1 MAVAI
6 LRAQLDL
13 HSTTSHAADFAHW
26 LRTHRGAVVLA
37 GLLSC
42 VHSLVSLVGALS
54 VVPQLTLGLVLAGAF
69 RTVTLALVDWPAL
82 LLTGYA
88 FQRLSL
94 TGWRAGVATGCLAAC
109 VAIAFA
115 SLPYLS
121 SWGDMLEATTPGW
134 GFTVTAA
141 LNGFMSALLFFA
153 HLQRSRVREEAAK
166 RLAAAQRAQREAR
179 RRLAQGRLQALQ
191 ARIDP
196 QLLFEMLDAVRRAYE
211 SDPPRAE
218 QLLDELVAFLRA
230 ALPRL
235 QHASSSVPR
244 EAEMAYACARL
255 HALAAPARG
264 ASMALAV
271 SAEVMDARFPPGVLL
286 PLLNDALQV
295 RAGACQ
301 LSAARRG
308 SACRLVLTLP
318 TRPSDATTER
328 VRGLLNDL
336 YGTAAE
342 LALADSGGVS
352 RATIEVPY
360 EHT

>member
-1 MAVAI
+1 VAVAI
-6 LRAQLDL
+6 LRAQLDRR
-13 HSTTSHAADFAHW
+13 STTSHAVDFAHW
-26 LRTHRGAVVLA
+26 LQAHRGAVVLA
-37 GLLSC
+37 GLLAFA
-42 VHSLVSLVGALS
+42 HSLISLVGSLS
-54 VVPQLTLGLVLAGAF
+54 VFPQVTLGIALTGIF
-69 RTVTLALVDWPAL
+69 KTVALGIVDWPAL
-82 LLTGYA
+82 LLTGYV
-88 FQRLSL
+88 FQRLSE
-94 TGWRAGVATGCLAAC
+94 TGWRAGFATCGLAAC
-109 VAIAFA
+109 VAIAYA
-115 SLPYLS
+115 SIPYLC
-121 SWGDMLEATTPGW
+121 SWGDMLEATTSGW
-134 GFTVTAA
+134 GFTVTSA

-153 HLQRSRVREEAAK
+153 HLQRSHVHEEAAK

-179 RRLAQGRLQALQ
+179 RRLAQGRLQAVQ

-196 QLLFEMLDAVRRAYE
+196 QLLFDMLDAVRQAYE
-211 SDPPRAE
+211 CEPPRAE

-244 EAEMAYACARL
+244 EAEMACACVRL
-255 HALAAPARG
+255 HALAAPPG
-264 ASMALAV
+264 ASMGLAV

-295 RAGACQ
+295 RAGACE

-308 SACRLVLTLP
+308 GACRLVLAMP
-318 TRPSDATTER
+318 ARPSDATAER

-342 LALADSGGVS
+342 LALADNGGMS

-360 EHT
+360 EHA